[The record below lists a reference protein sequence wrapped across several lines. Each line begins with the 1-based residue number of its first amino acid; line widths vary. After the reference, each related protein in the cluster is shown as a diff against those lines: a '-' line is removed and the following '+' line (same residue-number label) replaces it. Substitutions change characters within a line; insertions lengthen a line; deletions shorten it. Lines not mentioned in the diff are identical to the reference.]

1 MGAAGNQAA
10 VGIIHTITSIPTA
23 NTTTGV
29 AGDGLR
35 KNYSKKN
42 VFEGRRQNVTS
53 KSVAKL
59 VSIFDDTPILPNGNS

>member
-10 VGIIHTITSIPTA
+10 VGIFHTITSIPTA

-35 KNYSKKN
+35 KNYSKK
-42 VFEGRRQNVTS
+42 TS
-53 KSVAKL
+53 LKGDVK
-59 VSIFDDTPILPNGNS
+59 T

>member
-10 VGIIHTITSIPTA
+10 VGIFHIITSIPTA

>member
-10 VGIIHTITSIPTA
+10 VGIFHTITSIPTA

-35 KNYSKKN
+35 KNYSKKTSLKGD
-42 VFEGRRQNVTS
+42 VKTWRQNAS
-53 KSVAKL
+53 Q
-59 VSIFDDTPILPNGNS
+59 N